1 MTPTKRPT
9 ATPTKRPT
17 ATPTKRPAATPTK
30 APVVKL
36 SKPTLKVKLTSES
49 GVKLS
54 WKKVKNAQGYT
65 IYRSTKKNSGYKKLK
80 KVTNSSTLSYTDT
93 KTKNG
98 TTYYYYVTAYAKSG
112 KKTIQ
117 SVKSNLVNR
126 KVVKNLATPKITSL
140 GGTNLCIKMSWSKV
154 KNATEYEIYMQVGNG
169 KPRCVRR
176 TKKTSIEVAG
186 EDYDYAQTKCIVS
199 VKAVYKKDDAKI
211 ESMHS
216 KPWSFKLK

>member
-1 MTPTKRPT
+1 M
-9 ATPTKRPT
+9 TPTKRPT

-117 SVKSNLVNR
+117 SAKSNLVNR
-126 KVVKNLATPKITSL
+126 KVVKNLAAPKLKDPT
-140 GGTNLCIKMSWSKV
+140 GTIYSIKLSWSKV

-169 KPRCVRR
+169 KPKCVKK
-176 TKKTSIEVAG
+176 TKQTSIEVSG
-186 EDYDYAQTKCIVS
+186 EDYGYAQTKCTVS
-199 VKAVYKKDDAKI
+199 VKAVYKKDAAKV
-211 ESMHS
+211 ESLHS
-216 KPWSFKLK
+216 NRIVFGR